1 LASNVIS
8 TIPHGPAVINTRP
21 NVETNM
27 SSDLTRNWFEGLGKV
42 SNANSSLIDEFTNQ
56 TRVSW
61 EQFSKILQAANAQ
74 VTERVIETAIDAN
87 GVVTKYK
94 TTIKLN
100 GDLINEFPKDK
111 PDEND
116 IYWKR
121 HTDLVNES
129 LQTRKEIMLK
139 VVETIGT
146 TVRGI
151 VNPINFSQVDIAK
164 IIELIK
170 KA

>member
-1 LASNVIS
+1 MSN
-8 TIPHGPAVINTRP
+8 
-21 NVETNM
+21 
-27 SSDLTRNWFEGLGKV
+27 DLTRNWFEGLGKI
-42 SNANSSLIDEFTNQ
+42 SNSNSSLIDEFTNQ
-56 TRVSW
+56 TKASW

-74 VTERVIETAIDAN
+74 VTERVVET
-87 GVVTKYK
+87 VVGGDGASKYK

-100 GDLINEFPKDK
+100 GDLINEFPKVE
-111 PDEND
+111 PNENN

-129 LQTRKEIMLK
+129 LQTKKEIMLK

-164 IIELIK
+164 IIELIRK
-170 KA
+170 G

>member
-1 LASNVIS
+1 
-8 TIPHGPAVINTRP
+8 
-21 NVETNM
+21 VEKSM
-27 SSDLTRNWFEGLGKV
+27 SSDLTRNWFDGLSKV

-56 TRVSW
+56 TKVSW

-74 VTERVIETAIDAN
+74 VTERVIETVIDGN
-87 GVVTKYK
+87 GAASYK

-100 GDLINEFPKDK
+100 GDVINEFPKEK
-111 PDEND
+111 PNEDD

-129 LQTRKEIMLK
+129 LQTKKEIMLR
-139 VVETIGT
+139 VVETVGT
-146 TVRGI
+146 TLRGI

-164 IIELIK
+164 IIELIRK
-170 KA
+170 V

>member
-1 LASNVIS
+1 
-8 TIPHGPAVINTRP
+8 
-21 NVETNM
+21 M
-27 SSDLTRNWFEGLGKV
+27 SADITRNWFDGLSKL
-42 SNANSSLIDEFTNQ
+42 SDANSSLIDEFTTQ
-56 TRVSW
+56 TRTSW

-74 VTERVIETAIDAN
+74 VTERVIETVIDGSGAA
-87 GVVTKYK
+87 TRYK

-129 LQTRKEIMLK
+129 LQTRKDIMLK

-146 TVRGI
+146 TATGI
-151 VNPINFSQVDIAK
+151 INPISMSQVDIAK
-164 IIELIK
+164 IIELLRK
-170 KA
+170 V